1 MRIEWVVAILV
12 VAVIGYGIFVF
23 NRLVRHRNLVA
34 EGWSGIDV
42 QLRRRADLVPNLIE
56 TVKAY
61 AGHER
66 GVLEDVVTARD
77 AGVSAAGVQGQAAAS
92 QALGAALGRLFV
104 LAEAYPQLKA
114 DKNFLKLQE
123 QLADIEDQL
132 QMARRYF
139 NGATR
144 DYNTLVQ
151 SFPDAIIAGPF
162 GFNPGA
168 FFEIDNAADRVA
180 PTVSFEVRKP

>member
-1 MRIEWVVAILV
+1 MRIGWIIVVVVAACLAY
-12 VAVIGYGIFVF
+12 AVFVY
-23 NRLVRHRNLVA
+23 NRLVRQRNLVA

-42 QLRRRADLVPNLIE
+42 QLRRRADLVPNLVE

-66 GVLEDVVTARD
+66 GVLEDVVTARN
-77 AGVSAAGVQGQAAAS
+77 AGAAAGGVTGQAAAA
-92 QALGAALGRLFV
+92 QALGAALGRLFI

-123 QLADIEDQL
+123 QIAEIEDQL

-144 DYNTLVQ
+144 DFNTLVG
-151 SFPDAIIAGPF
+151 SFPDVLVASLF
-162 GFNPGA
+162 GFKPGQ
-168 FFEIDNAADRVA
+168 FFEIDNPADRIA
-180 PTVSFEVRKP
+180 PNVSFEGRAP

>member
-1 MRIEWVVAILV
+1 MRVEWIVAAVVLGCALYAIYV
-12 VAVIGYGIFVF
+12 Y
-23 NRLVRHRNLVA
+23 NRLVKNRNLVA

-66 GVLEDVVTARD
+66 GVLEDVVTARS
-77 AGVSAAGVQGQAAAS
+77 AGASATGVQGQAEAAK
-92 QALGAALGRLFV
+92 ALTAALGRLFV
-104 LAEAYPQLKA
+104 LAESYPQLKA

-123 QLADIEDQL
+123 QLAEIEDQL

-144 DYNTLVQ
+144 DYNTLTQ
-151 SFPDAIIAGPF
+151 SFPDVIVAGLL
-162 GFNPGA
+162 GFKSGP
-168 FFEIDNAADRVA
+168 FFEI
-180 PTVSFEVRKP
+180 